1 MNSSSILLP
10 TASLAIWTLLVLL
23 ILPYKR
29 LMAVKRKQAKVN
41 DFKFGESANVPPDVS
56 IPNRHL
62 MNLLEL
68 PVLFYVACLTLVVT
82 QQVDPLYVGLAWAF
96 CITRVAHS
104 FVHLTYNN
112 VIHRLQTFALSNFIL
127 TAIWLRLFFS
137 LIQ

>member
-10 TASLAIWTLLVLL
+10 MAALAVWTLMVLL

-29 LMAVKRKQAKVN
+29 LIAVKTRRAKVD
-41 DFKFGESANVPPDVS
+41 DFKFGESGNVPPDVS

-62 MNLLEL
+62 MNLLEM
-68 PVLFYVACLTLVVT
+68 PVLFYVACLTLVAT
-82 QQVDPLYVGLAWAF
+82 RGVDTMYVSLAWAF
-96 CITRVAHS
+96 FVARVAHS

-127 TAIWLRLFFS
+127 TAIWLRLLFS